1 LVALLRGGCFRR
13 RVVPVVLRPGS
24 CVPESGHPFPRVW
37 PLRPCAPRV
46 ACGYDSSSTSLLLLL
61 IVYCW
66 KCTWRRAVGWE
77 ARSCSHADPR
87 LRSSLV
93 GIQWGTPELVALV
106 CSVDALARGILAL
119 EAAGHSPSA
128 ISMYDEAW
136 AVQAAVA
143 SFLAIASGGNTPL
156 LDWYTF
162 AVHGSGKVPTYLVRT
177 TLCTSPST
185 HGFTLLFGAR
195 VCCWHE

>member
-1 LVALLRGGCFRR
+1 M
-13 RVVPVVLRPGS
+13 
-24 CVPESGHPFPRVW
+24 
-37 PLRPCAPRV
+37 
-46 ACGYDSSSTSLLLLL
+46 
-61 IVYCW
+61 
-66 KCTWRRAVGWE
+66 
-77 ARSCSHADPR
+77 
-87 LRSSLV
+87 
-93 GIQWGTPELVALV
+93 

-143 SFLAIASGGNTPL
+143 PFLAIASGGNTPL

-177 TLCTSPST
+177 TLCTPPRPTDSPCSSVPVCAA
-185 HGFTLLFGAR
+185 GMSSVDCLYARRVIALGGLGSARLLR
-195 VCCWHE
+195 VCCPCVPHRDVAFRPPASMLIPHSLLPALRVLPCPLRGCLPVWVVPPP